1 MNAWKRMVICV
12 VVAGSFA
19 LAGIAEAFVTPV
31 SWWTFDESNAGTG
44 TAFDQVDSNPG
55 TFQGTATRTAGLVGL
70 GAALFNNLNG
80 DAVNVGQGSGNN
92 FSTTTGITLE
102 ALFTTAWNGV
112 GNHELFRKEDG
123 GNRILLSFQQAAS
136 IDGFDS
142 PGISLGL
149 NVGGVYGELDMPFDG
164 LAGRP
169 TLAQMADGNTHHVV
183 ATYDSV
189 SGLKAF
195 YIDGTLRFST
205 TLSGLITSGGG
216 ANAYIGSF
224 GGFGEPFTG
233 VLDEVAF
240 YNTALSAGEIL
251 IHYRNI
257 TTGYNYYTP
266 EPGTLT
272 LLGAGLAVL
281 LRRRRRK

>member
-31 SWWTFDESNAGTG
+31 SWWTFDESNTGTG

-80 DAVNVGQGSGNN
+80 DAVNVGPGTGNN
-92 FSTTTGITLE
+92 FSTTTGISVE
-102 ALFTTAWNGV
+102 ALFTTGWNGV
-112 GNHELFRKEDG
+112 VNAELFRKQDP
-123 GNRILLSFQQAAS
+123 NFMLLSLQRALS
-136 IDGFDS
+136 ISGFNS
-142 PGISLGL
+142 PGISFGL
-149 NVGGVYGELDMPFDG
+149 KVGGVYSELDMPFDG

-169 TLAQMADGNTHHVV
+169 TMAQMTDGNIHHVV
-183 ATYDSV
+183 ATYDSA

-205 TLSGLITSGGG
+205 TLAGLITSGGG
-216 ANAYIGSF
+216 ANAYIGSL
-224 GGFGEPFTG
+224 GGGGEPFTG

-240 YNTALSAGEIL
+240 YNTALSASEIL
-251 IHYRNI
+251 IHYRN
-257 TTGYNYYTP
+257 TAQGYNYYTP

-281 LRRRRRK
+281 LRRRRRR